1 MIILKM
7 RDYRSFYPKYYNCPM
22 KKVLLVTRVSGFIPQ
37 HEMQHVRILQDMGYE
52 VHYASDFN
60 NVVYGK
66 DNSRLEHTQIIT
78 HQIDFLNI

>member
-1 MIILKM
+1 
-7 RDYRSFYPKYYNCPM
+7 M

-37 HEMQHVRILQDMGYE
+37 HEMKHVRILQDMGYE

-66 DNSRLEHTQIIT
+66 DNHRLDGTGVIR
-78 HQIDFLNI
+78 HQIDFVKSPFHVK